1 MKRLLIFLFF
11 ISFYGN
17 SQEVLLFETLYPDD
31 NLITLKYHNGQLK
44 FQRITTE
51 LNQKNGNPIK
61 WVDREWYFNGKKKI
75 ETNYYNG
82 KKHGLF
88 REWYEND
95 KLKSEGNYKDEK
107 KHGLFREWYE
117 NGNIKKEINY
127 FTGKKD
133 LKSVIIIKEKFNTDL
148 ISHGIVKL
156 KNFVLNESKHGKY
169 KEWYLNGNMK
179 IDGNFSNNKKSGEW
193 NYYYLNGNPEI
204 MRKHS
209 VYDETLYPIENG
221 KVYRKWNLDGKEIEY
236 INCSNR
242 FDYQVF
248 KKYCLKPNKT
258 NKFYKCGEVS
268 QLEIRI

>member
-1 MKRLLIFLFF
+1 MKRFLIFLFF

-51 LNQKNGNPIK
+51 LNQENGYPSK
-61 WVDREWYFNGKKKI
+61 WVDQEWYFNGK
-75 ETNYYNG
+75 
-82 KKHGLF
+82 
-88 REWYEND
+88 
-95 KLKSEGNYKDEK
+95 LKSEKNYKNEK
-107 KHGLFREWYE
+107 KHGLFREWNE
-117 NGNIKKEINY
+117 NGNIKKEVNY
-127 FTGKKD
+127 FTGEKH
-133 LKSVIIIKEKFNTDL
+133 LKSVIIIKEKFNTNL

-268 QLEIRI
+268 QLEMRI